1 MKVGDFVIITKAFP
15 YLHFNE
21 VGYLGM
27 IVNEVE
33 EEEDCFVV
41 RTTPGDD
48 DGLIY
53 KSDEM
58 RLATKDEIV
67 TAMEKLFDRGYVNP
81 WEKDL

>member
-1 MKVGDFVIITKAFP
+1 MKVGDFVIIPWASP

-27 IVNEVE
+27 IINEVG

-41 RTTPGDD
+41 RTIPGDD
-48 DGLIY
+48 DGFVH